1 MGTLRLGSSVVVPST
16 VKQTTVPASI
26 DPLSVTPTTSQQV
39 INATASIDGYAP
51 VTINAVTSAID
62 ANISSENI
70 KNGVSI
76 LGVTGNYAGVVP
88 SGTVNIASNGT
99 YNVTNYASA
108 VVNVSSNFYGI
119 RKSKQHIGINT
130 FISSVPELIDLSTI
144 EVISNYA
151 LAYAYYNTSF
161 TTATSFDFPTIIR
174 ITDGGMQGF
183 NKQSEQF
190 TQNNITAVDFPALTS
205 VYKYGLAEFL
215 SGVFYNT
222 ADFSNKTVDF
232 SALTYVGEYAFY
244 KAFDGFNQYN
254 NNASAIFDFS
264 SLQTVSNYC
273 FNYAFAS
280 TKIASVDF
288 SKVKTINAH
297 GFDSAFSSA
306 RFPSGTINIVFPALT
321 TLGDSAFAEAFS
333 YTGNQV
339 SLYFPA
345 LTSSSFSG
353 YTNQFHDMLKSCYS
367 TWVHF
372 PSNLQ
377 SVIGSWSDVT
387 SGFGGTNIYVL
398 FDLPATE

>member
-26 DPLSVTPTTSQQV
+26 DPLSVTPTTSQQI

-51 VTINAVTSAID
+51 VTVNAVTSAID

-76 LGVTGNYAGVVP
+76 LGVTGNYAGVIP

-108 VVNVSSNFYGI
+108 VVNVSSNAYGI
-119 RKSKQHIGINT
+119 RKDKQRIGLNM
-130 FISSVPELIDLSTI
+130 FIVPVAELIDLSPV
-144 EVISNYA
+144 EVVSDYA
-151 LAYAYYNTSF
+151 LSYAYSNLSF
-161 TTATSFDFPTIIR
+161 TTPTAFSFPTIIR
-174 ITDGGMQGF
+174 IGNCGMKGF
-183 NKQSEQF
+183 NSQYDRQASN
-190 TQNNITAVDFPALTS
+190 NNITQVSFPALTA
-205 VYKYGLAEFL
+205 VYRYGLAEFL
-215 SGVFYNT
+215 YEGYLNSN
-222 ADFSNKTVDF
+222 FSNSNVNF

-244 KAFDGFNQYN
+244 RAFKSFNRYN
-254 NNASAIFDFS
+254 SAVAVNYDFS
-264 SLQTVSNYC
+264 SLKTVSNYC
-273 FNYAFAS
+273 FNEAFAE
-280 TKIASVDF
+280 TRIASVDF
-288 SKVKTINAH
+288 SKVETVNSH
-297 GFDSAFSSA
+297 GFDSAFYSA
-306 RFPSGTINIVFPALT
+306 AFETAINISFSSLT
-321 TLGDSAFAEAFS
+321 SINDSAFAEAFS

-345 LTSSSFSG
+345 LASDSFG
-353 YTNQFHDMLKSCYS
+353 NYTNQFHDMLKGCYS

>member
-16 VKQTTVPASI
+16 VKQTTVPATI
-26 DPLSVTPTTSQQV
+26 DPLSITPTTSQQI

-51 VTINAVTSAID
+51 VTVNAVTSAID
-62 ANISSENI
+62 ANITAGNI
-70 KNGVSI
+70 KKDTVI
-76 LGVTGNYAGVVP
+76 LGV
-88 SGTVNIASNGT
+88 IGT
-99 YNVTNYASA
+99 YEGNT
-108 VVNVSSNFYGI
+108 FYGI
-119 RKSKQHIGINT
+119 RKSKQRIGLNVV
-130 FISSVPELIDLSTI
+130 ISSVPELIDLSTI
-144 EVISNYA
+144 GVIGDYA

-161 TTATSFDFPTIIR
+161 TTATSFNFPTIVR
-174 ITDGGMQGF
+174 IANRGMQGF
-183 NKQSEQF
+183 NKQNEQF
-190 TQNNITAVDFPALTS
+190 TQNNITAVGFPALTE
-205 VYKYGLAEFL
+205 VNKYGLAEFL
-215 SGVFYNT
+215 SGVYYNT
-222 ADFSNKTVDF
+222 ADFSNKTIDF
-232 SALTYVGEYAFY
+232 SAVTYAGEYAFY

-264 SLQTVSNYC
+264 SLQTVNNYC
-273 FNYAFAS
+273 FNYAFAN

-297 GFDSAFSSA
+297 GFDSAFYSA
-306 RFPSGTINIVFPALT
+306 RFSSSSINIYFPALT

-333 YTGNQV
+333 YTGNQPI
-339 SLYFPA
+339 LYFPA
-345 LTSSSFSG
+345 LTSNSFG
-353 YTNQFHDMLKSCYS
+353 NYTNQFHDMLKGCYS